1 MFLKTKNQLEYSID
15 NITLY
20 GINVIDCMSIS
31 SDSTFDLSLMIIE
44 IIAIILH
51 FLVFLM
57 FALNKKFHSRH
68 SIYLFNLS
76 IIGFISIF
84 NSLKLSDSKLLCIYS
99 SNFYCQYQ
107 GLYFQFSIFVYSYSI
122 LGMAAYR
129 FICVSYKNLN
139 SILKTWKIILSIVLI
154 WIISIAFVLVPK
166 FVSNIPVFYHFG
178 LDTCI
183 ENYLNRLESFW
194 FFIVLGFIFPSISIA
209 FFYLM
214 IFLKIKNTRSKVI
227 NVSGFKSSLF
237 NIIKNQENAPNILN
251 AKLEN
256 NSSTDGSY
264 TQNSRKSSR
273 IMNRHYYFQIK
284 LIIHFT
290 IIYLSYLIYSISNFL
305 LIYQT
310 TLNNIYW
317 KHTWIELFKIFVSLY
332 HLSCPIFYLGL
343 HPITIE
349 KFKKYFKIIWNLK
362 QCSF

>member
-1 MFLKTKNQLEYSID
+1 MFFINSRNQLYYLID
-15 NITLY
+15 NLTLY
-20 GINVIDCMSIS
+20 GINEIDCMSITS
-31 SDSTFDLSLMIIE
+31 NSPFDLSLMIIE

-51 FLVFLM
+51 ILVFLM

-129 FICVSYKNLN
+129 FICVNYKNLN

-154 WIISIAFVLVPK
+154 WIVSITFVLVPK
-166 FVSNIPVFYHFG
+166 FASNIPVFYHFG
-178 LDTCI
+178 LDACI
-183 ENYLNRLESFW
+183 ENYLDRLESFW
-194 FFIVLGFIFPSISIA
+194 FFVVLGFIFPSISIA

-214 IFLKIKNTRSKVI
+214 IFLKIKNTRSRVA
-227 NVSGFKSSLF
+227 NVSVFKSSLF
-237 NIIKNQENAPNILN
+237 KMIKKENVPNIVN
-251 AKLEN
+251 ANLEN
-256 NSSTDGSY
+256 KSSADGSQ
-264 TQNSRKSSR
+264 TQSIRKSSR
-273 IMNRHYYFQIK
+273 IMNRHYYFQLK

-290 IIYLSYLIYSISNFL
+290 IIYLTYLIYSTSNFL

-349 KFKKYFKIIWNLK
+349 KFKKYSKTILNIKL
-362 QCSF
+362 C